1 MHIFGSLL
9 LMFYAAGSLLLPGG
23 HFELLKELPE
33 MYRHCKAT
41 EDKDLTPLDFVK
53 DHLTCFDALV
63 DSHPPGDEQRPHSPP
78 RSVDNSVMVQSF
90 LHIDRHELCPP
101 GTGVRVGFVDRVELY
116 EHHHSVSVFRPPI
129 G

>member
-1 MHIFGSLL
+1 MLRALAILQVMIYATGVLLFGGDLHKIADL
-9 LMFYAAGSLLLPGG
+9 RVDFA
-23 HFELLKELPE
+23 
-33 MYRHCKAT
+33 HCKAT

-101 GTGVRVGFVDRVELY
+101 DTGVRVGFVDRVELY